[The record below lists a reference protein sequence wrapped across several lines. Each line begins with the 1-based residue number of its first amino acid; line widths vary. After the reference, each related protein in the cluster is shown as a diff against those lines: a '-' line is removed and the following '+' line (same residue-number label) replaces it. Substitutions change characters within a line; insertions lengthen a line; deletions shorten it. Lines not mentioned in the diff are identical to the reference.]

1 MKKRYIIIF
10 ICIILIT
17 IAFLLLFMSGR
28 ENNLD
33 IGTMQNYTGDSEK
46 QEITQEE
53 QEEILKG
60 NLGEI
65 NRIFKDGSI
74 TKNGATILLINR
86 TNLCYPY
93 SHWFVIEKKVNNN
106 WKLLKFKKDI
116 VINAIYTCIMPNRCV
131 ELKLDWNDVYGNLKK
146 RRI

>member
-33 IGTMQNYTGDSEK
+33 IETMQNYTDDSEK

-74 TKNGATILLINR
+74 TENGATILLINR

>member
-33 IGTMQNYTGDSEK
+33 IETMQNYTDDSEK

-74 TKNGATILLINR
+74 TNTSATILLINR